1 MENILKE
8 TVDVYNV
15 ILDGDA
21 EGDVLLPLQEDLVSK
36 ARVYATFVKR
46 PEITDQPALEAIC
59 FLAVVENQVGLD
71 EDLLINCLLRLGVLY
86 HQLWGTILILE
97 RFFGIV
103 TDDLLNFILIFT
115 KRLQEQLQDLNGGYN

>member
-8 TVDVYNV
+8 TVDFYNV

-21 EGDVLLPLQEDLVSK
+21 EGDVLLALQEDLVNK
-36 ARVYATFVKR
+36 AHAYATLVKR
-46 PEITDQPALEAIC
+46 PEITDQQALEAIC
-59 FLAVVENQVGLD
+59 FLAVVETQVGLD
-71 EDLLINCLLRLGVLY
+71 EDLLTDCLLRLEVSY

-103 TDDLLNFILIFT
+103 ADDLLNFIFMFT
-115 KRLQEQLQDLNGGYN
+115 KRLQEQLQDRSGGYN